1 MEKVTDVDTVKI
13 VVICSGN
20 ICRSPMA
27 EALLAHDLGVRG
39 VLARVTSVGTLD
51 LDSPADPLAVQV
63 IAERGI
69 DISPHRSH
77 VMTEQS
83 LAGADLVIGMAREH
97 VRAATLVDPSVYAR
111 AFTLRELVRRAQS
124 NGGPVK
130 GEPVWS
136 WGVHLTADRQ
146 FTDLLGASPVDD
158 IEDPIGQNIEF
169 FRYVASEIA
178 DLSAALA
185 VTMAAGRSVDAERRA

>member
-1 MEKVTDVDTVKI
+1 MTDVDTVKI

-27 EALLAHDLGVRG
+27 EALLAHDLAVRG
-39 VLARVTSVGTLD
+39 VSARVTSVGTLD

-63 IAERGI
+63 VAERGI

-83 LAGADLVIGMAREH
+83 LTGADLVIGMAREH
-97 VRAATLVDPSVYAR
+97 VRAAALVDPSVYAR

-124 NGGPVK
+124 SGGPAR

-136 WGVHLTADRQ
+136 WGVHLTADRR
-146 FTDLLGASPVDD
+146 FTDLLGDSPVDD

-169 FRYVASEIA
+169 FRYVAAEIA
-178 DLSAALA
+178 GLSAALA
-185 VTMAAGRSVDAERRA
+185 VTIAAGRSVDADRRA